1 MSEIL
6 KEAFKELQS
15 LKEDTFSFD
24 KEGIFNLDKFLK
36 FDDVAPDTISVIDPA
51 ADSEDQ
57 LQKSYEGDVILK
69 CCVCG
74 QLIYKDTA
82 DVVIDPDLQRANVEE
97 DCPHCG
103 CVGGYEVVGQVTPY
117 VDVRSTEVKID
128 DQPIEIQEDP
138 TAAPI
143 EEGKPLEESVDSKPS
158 IANYFKDVD
167 EGEGWVTLDFAAEYL
182 ERSEDE
188 IADWLDKHPTV
199 GYIYNI
205 EDIQVICTPHAPSFD
220 FIAAE
225 LGITEYE
232 GKEDLNESISKR
244 DRDIIIDAVKGEF
257 ETGHGYIEDKDEFEE
272 MLGRRLTAAKYEEL
286 KDFYSELQELGPEGF
301 YEEYKDKLEFDP
313 DFVEEYGYNEDDED
327 DDDEDLDE
335 SLNEDFHKA
344 TVETGDSTLSM
355 ETDENGK
362 ITVTSEPRKAEEEG
376 EEMITPVTDDTK
388 AEIAAANEEE
398 VTEPVEE
405 ETSEVETEEAP
416 AEDELDLDLDE
427 VDEDSFNELGESYFH
442 KVYDNVQGFKLTNG
456 SVDGDKIL
464 LEGIITFN
472 SGKQARTR
480 FLFEGYAFNK
490 KGKLKFIGEN
500 AQISNRKNAF
510 ALQGRVEGKKLITE
524 SFTYNYRARD
534 AKTGKNCTLYGTVKN
549 KN

>member
-57 LQKSYEGDVILK
+57 LQKSYEGNVILK

-82 DVVIDPDLQRANVEE
+82 DVMVDPDLQRANVEE

-103 CVGGYEVVGQVTPY
+103 CIGGYEVVGQVTPY
-117 VDVRSTEVKID
+117 VDVGSTEVKID

-138 TAAPI
+138 IATPI
-143 EEGKPLEESVDSKPS
+143 EENKPLEESVDSKPS

-188 IADWLDKHPTV
+188 VADWLDKHPTV

-225 LGITEYE
+225 LGITGFE
-232 GKEDLNESISKR
+232 GEEDLNEL
-244 DRDIIIDAVKGEF
+244 DDAQTEDHYKFTGE
-257 ETGHGYIEDKDEFEE
+257 
-272 MLGRRLTAAKYEEL
+272 
-286 KDFYSELQELGPEGF
+286 
-301 YEEYKDKLEFDP
+301 
-313 DFVEEYGYNEDDED
+313 
-327 DDDEDLDE
+327 DE

-355 ETDENGK
+355 ETDESGK

-376 EEMITPVTDDTK
+376 EEMITPVTDNTK

-398 VTEPVEE
+398 ATEPVEE
-405 ETSEVETEEAP
+405 ETLEVETEETP
-416 AEDELDLDLDE
+416 AEDSVEDELDLDLDE

-442 KVYDNVQGFKLTNG
+442 KVYDNVQGFKLTSG

-549 KN
+549 KK

>member
-51 ADSEDQ
+51 AESEDQ

-103 CVGGYEVVGQVTPY
+103 CVGGYEIVGQVTPY

-138 TAAPI
+138 IATPV
-143 EEGKPLEESVDSKPS
+143 EEGKPLEESADSKPS

-167 EGEGWVTLDFAAEYL
+167 EGEGWVTLDLAVEYL

-188 IADWLDKHPTV
+188 VADWLDKHPTV

-205 EDIQVICTPHAPSFD
+205 EDIQIICTPHAPSFD
-220 FIAAE
+220 SIAAE
-225 LGITEYE
+225 LGITEP
-232 GKEDLNESISKR
+232 LNESKDPVKSPDTGVLGAKVGDKILDTKTGKIGEVKKEGQVDNYDLIYVDFGNGLR
-244 DRDIIIDAVKGEF
+244 KINPMDDAQTE
-257 ETGHGYIEDKDEFEE
+257 
-272 MLGRRLTAAKYEEL
+272 GR
-286 KDFYSELQELGPEGF
+286 
-301 YEEYKDKLEFDP
+301 YKFAD
-313 DFVEEYGYNEDDED
+313 G
-327 DDDEDLDE
+327 DE

-362 ITVTSEPRKAEEEG
+362 ITVTSEPRKAEEGG
-376 EEMITPVTDDTK
+376 EEMIAPVTDDTK
-388 AEIAAANEEE
+388 AEIDAANEEE
-398 VTEPVEE
+398 SEETEPAEE
-405 ETSEVETEEAP
+405 EASEVETDVEESPAEEP

-442 KVYDNVQGFKLTNG
+442 KVYDNVQGFKLTGG

-464 LEGIITFN
+464 LEGLITFN

-480 FLFEGYAFNK
+480 FLFEGYAFSK

-549 KN
+549 KK